1 VLLRALALLP
11 LLLLLPACG
20 GGAADAG
27 EARTVT
33 VVVNAPFSKTP
44 YVGDSIARGAELGAA
59 VAGTIATPDG
69 PVRIRIRRVD
79 NALSPRKAIANVRAA
94 VADGAVAV
102 VDEGTGVDAS
112 WVVARDG
119 GMPLCITYQGGIGLV
134 DVEERPNVFR
144 VAPTDRGVAFRYA
157 EYLIPKGLRVALLTD
172 DSGYGDEGREALA
185 RAFGSNPESVAA
197 EIRLPADATDLAPQ
211 VLRARRSGATALL
224 VWARPATIA
233 SVLTAARSGGWD
245 VPVFTPPSGAD
256 PLVRQQL
263 ADRPGWVDGLTFA
276 SGRMTAELGPAAWNT
291 FESRFVRRY
300 GVDEV
305 GVQTAA
311 GKEVVQPPEL
321 AMYSHDFVLVLA
333 AALTQA
339 GPDDREALLD
349 ALNEVTV
356 AGANGDERGFNL
368 HNHEGVVDDDVYFA
382 RFEDMT
388 FAPVDDDPLSST
400 LPPIDQVR

>member
-1 VLLRALALLP
+1 
-11 LLLLLPACG
+11 
-20 GGAADAG
+20 
-27 EARTVT
+27 

-59 VAGTIATPDG
+59 VAGSFDTPDG
-69 PVRIRIRRVD
+69 RVRIRIKRLD
-79 NALSPRKAIANVRAA
+79 NALSPRKAIANVRSA

-112 WVVARDG
+112 WLVARDADI
-119 GMPLCITYQGGIGLV
+119 PLAITYQGGMGLV

-172 DSGYGDEGREALA
+172 DSCYGDEGREALA
-185 RAFGSNPESVAA
+185 QSFGSNPEAVAA

-211 VLRARRSGATALL
+211 VLRARRAGATALL

-233 SVLTAARSGGWD
+233 SVLTAARSRDWD
-245 VPVFTPPSGAD
+245 VPVYTPPSGAD

-263 ADRPGWVDGLTFA
+263 ADRPSWVDGLTFA
-276 SGRMTAELGPAAWNT
+276 SGRMTAELGPGAWNA
-291 FESRFVRRY
+291 FEARFVGRY

-311 GKEVVQPPEL
+311 GEDVIQPPEI

-333 AALTQA
+333 AALAQVGA
-339 GPDDREALLD
+339 DDREALLD

-356 AGANGDERGFNL
+356 SGANGDERGFNL

-400 LPPIDQVR
+400 LPEIDQLR

>member
-1 VLLRALALLP
+1 
-11 LLLLLPACG
+11 
-20 GGAADAG
+20 
-27 EARTVT
+27 

-59 VAGTIATPDG
+59 VAGSFDTPDG
-69 PVRIRIRRVD
+69 RVRIRIKRLD
-79 NALSPRKAIANVRAA
+79 NALSPRKAIANVRSA
-94 VADGAVAV
+94 VDDGAVAV

-112 WVVARDG
+112 WLVARDADI
-119 GMPLCITYQGGIGLV
+119 PLAITYQGGMGLV

-185 RAFGSNPESVAA
+185 QSFDSNPEAVAA

-211 VLRARRSGATALL
+211 VLRARRAGATALL

-233 SVLTAARSGGWD
+233 SVLTAARSRDWD
-245 VPVFTPPSGAD
+245 VPVYTPPSGAD

-263 ADRPGWVDGLTFA
+263 ADRPSWVDGLTFA
-276 SGRMTAELGPAAWNT
+276 SGRMTAELGPGAWNA
-291 FESRFVRRY
+291 FEARFVGRY

-311 GKEVVQPPEL
+311 GEDVIQPPEI

-333 AALTQA
+333 AALAQV
-339 GPDDREALLD
+339 GPDDRGELLD

-356 AGANGDERGFNL
+356 SGANGDERGFNL

-400 LPPIDQVR
+400 LPEINQVR

>member
-1 VLLRALALLP
+1 MLAALAF
-11 LLLLLPACG
+11 LLLLLPACVR
-20 GGAADAG
+20 GGADSG

-59 VAGTIATPDG
+59 IAGTFDTPDG
-69 PVRIRIRRVD
+69 RVRIRIKRLD
-79 NALSPRKAIANVRAA
+79 NALSPRKAIANVRSA

-112 WVVARDG
+112 WLVARDADI
-119 GMPLCITYQGGIGLV
+119 PLAITYQGGMGLV
-134 DVEERPNVFR
+134 DVEKRPNVFR

-185 RAFGSNPESVAA
+185 QSFGSNPEAVAA

-211 VLRARRSGATALL
+211 VLRARRAGATALL

-233 SVLTAARSGGWD
+233 SVLTAARSRDWD
-245 VPVFTPPSGAD
+245 VPVYTPPSGAD

-263 ADRPGWVDGLTFA
+263 ADRPSWVDGLTFA
-276 SGRMTAELGPAAWNT
+276 SGRMTAELGPGAWNA
-291 FESRFVRRY
+291 FEARFVGRY

-311 GKEVVQPPEL
+311 GEDVIQPPEI

-333 AALTQA
+333 AALAQV
-339 GPDDREALLD
+339 GPDDREELLD

-356 AGANGDERGFNL
+356 SGANGDERGFNL

-382 RFEDMT
+382 RFDDMT
-388 FAPVDDDPLSST
+388 FAPVKDDALSST
-400 LPPIDQVR
+400 LPTISQIG

>member
-1 VLLRALALLP
+1 MRTLAALAF

-20 GGAADAG
+20 GGGADSG

-59 VAGTIATPDG
+59 IAGTFDTPDG
-69 PVRIRIRRVD
+69 RVRIRVKRVD
-79 NALSPRKAIANVRAA
+79 NALSPRKAIANVRSA

-112 WVVARDG
+112 WLVARDADV
-119 GMPLCITYQGGIGLV
+119 PLAITYQGGMGLV

-185 RAFGSNPESVAA
+185 QSFGSNPEAVAA

-211 VLRARRSGATALL
+211 VLRARRAGATALL

-233 SVLTAARSGGWD
+233 SVLTAARSRDWD
-245 VPVFTPPSGAD
+245 VPVYTPPSGAD

-263 ADRPGWVDGLTFA
+263 ADRPSWVDGLTFA
-276 SGRMTAELGPAAWNT
+276 SGRMTAELGPGAWNA
-291 FESRFVRRY
+291 FEARFVGRY

-311 GKEVVQPPEL
+311 GEDVIQPPEI

-333 AALTQA
+333 AALAQV
-339 GPDDREALLD
+339 GPDDREELLD

-356 AGANGDERGFNL
+356 SGANGDERGFNL

-400 LPPIDQVR
+400 LPEINQVR

>member
-1 VLLRALALLP
+1 MRTLAALAF

-20 GGAADAG
+20 GGGADSG

-59 VAGTIATPDG
+59 IAGTFDTPDG
-69 PVRIRIRRVD
+69 RVRIRVKRVD
-79 NALSPRKAIANVRAA
+79 NALSPRKAIANVRSA

-112 WVVARDG
+112 WLVARDADV
-119 GMPLCITYQGGIGLV
+119 PLAITYQGGMGLV

-185 RAFGSNPESVAA
+185 QSFGSNPEAVAA

-211 VLRARRSGATALL
+211 VLRARRAGATALL

-233 SVLTAARSGGWD
+233 SVLTAARSRGWD
-245 VPVFTPPSGAD
+245 VPVYAPPSGAD

-263 ADRPGWVDGLTFA
+263 ADRPSWVDGLTFA
-276 SGRMTAELGPAAWNT
+276 SGRMTAELGPGAWNA
-291 FESRFVRRY
+291 FEARFVGRY

-311 GKEVVQPPEL
+311 GEDVIQPPEI

-333 AALTQA
+333 AALAQV
-339 GPDDREALLD
+339 GPDDRDELLD

-356 AGANGDERGFNL
+356 SGANGDERGFNL

-400 LPPIDQVR
+400 LPEISQVR

>member
-1 VLLRALALLP
+1 
-11 LLLLLPACG
+11 
-20 GGAADAG
+20 
-27 EARTVT
+27 

-59 VAGTIATPDG
+59 VAGSFDTPDG
-69 PVRIRIRRVD
+69 RVRIRIERLD
-79 NALSPRKAIANVRAA
+79 NALSPRKAIANVRSA

-112 WVVARDG
+112 WLVARDADL
-119 GMPLCITYQGGIGLV
+119 PLAITYQGGMGLV

-185 RAFGSNPESVAA
+185 QSFGSNPEAVAA
-197 EIRLPADATDLAPQ
+197 EIRLPAEATDLAPQ
-211 VLRARRSGATALL
+211 VLRARRAGATALL

-233 SVLTAARSGGWD
+233 SVLTAARSRGWD
-245 VPVFTPPSGAD
+245 VPVYTPPSGAD

-263 ADRPGWVDGLTFA
+263 ADRPSWVDGLTFA
-276 SGRMTAELGPAAWNT
+276 SGRMTAELGPGAWNA
-291 FESRFVRRY
+291 FEARYVGRY

-311 GKEVVQPPEL
+311 GSDVVQPPEL

-333 AALTQA
+333 AALAQA

-356 AGANGDERGFNL
+356 SGANGDERGFNL

-400 LPPIDQVR
+400 LPEIDQVR